1 MEKSPIY
8 PALFRLH
15 QLQNITTNY
24 FTSLSSSETGCA
36 RVTNQIR
43 PGKGRFE
50 NIRDIV
56 IHREELSRDDGITM
70 ANE

>member
-24 FTSLSSSETGCA
+24 FTSLSSSETAGI
-36 RVTNQIR
+36 RVCTCHESDQTGQR
-43 PGKGRFE
+43 PFWK
-50 NIRDIV
+50 
-56 IHREELSRDDGITM
+56 H
-70 ANE
+70 